1 MPTTRQH
8 DLALKTRATDAVVL
22 SHLLVEATRSLL
34 SRGVLVYQPL
44 WRAAGLSFF
53 ALSLLRFALAGLVL
67 PVPTALMG
75 APRRSTGTLPVL
87 GAREIASG
95 VGILASGR
103 PTGWL
108 WSRVL
113 GDAVDLAVLGRS
125 LRGSRRRPQR
135 LRLLASIGAVVAVA
149 ALDVLTA
156 WVFTQRRRRARFFDR
171 IA

>member
-1 MPTTRQH
+1 MWST
-8 DLALKTRATDAVVL
+8 LARLLGWFGIALGILEVLAPRRTAAV
-22 SHLLVEATRSLL
+22 
-34 SRGVLVYQPL
+34 
-44 WRAAGLSFF
+44 
-53 ALSLLRFALAGLVL
+53 
-67 PVPTALMG
+67 MG

-125 LRGSRRRPQR
+125 LRGSRRRSQR

-171 IA
+171 VA

>member
-1 MPTTRQH
+1 MWGT
-8 DLALKTRATDAVVL
+8 LARLLGWLGIALGILEVL
-22 SHLLVEATRSLL
+22 APRRTAD
-34 SRGVLVYQPL
+34 VL
-44 WRAAGLSFF
+44 
-53 ALSLLRFALAGLVL
+53 
-67 PVPTALMG
+67 G
-75 APRRSTGTLPVL
+75 APRRSSGTLSML

-125 LRGSRRRPQR
+125 LRGSRRRSQR

-171 IA
+171 VA

>member
-1 MPTTRQH
+1 MWST
-8 DLALKTRATDAVVL
+8 LARLLGWFGIALGILEVL
-22 SHLLVEATRSLL
+22 APRH
-34 SRGVLVYQPL
+34 
-44 WRAAGLSFF
+44 
-53 ALSLLRFALAGLVL
+53 
-67 PVPTALMG
+67 TAELMG

>member
-1 MPTTRQH
+1 MWST
-8 DLALKTRATDAVVL
+8 LARLLGWFGIALGILEVL
-22 SHLLVEATRSLL
+22 APRRT
-34 SRGVLVYQPL
+34 
-44 WRAAGLSFF
+44 A
-53 ALSLLRFALAGLVL
+53 
-67 PVPTALMG
+67 ALMG
-75 APRRSTGTLPVL
+75 TPRRSTGTLPVL

-125 LRGSRRRPQR
+125 LRGSRRRSQR

-171 IA
+171 VA

>member
-1 MPTTRQH
+1 MWST
-8 DLALKTRATDAVVL
+8 LARLLGWFGIALGILEVL
-22 SHLLVEATRSLL
+22 APRRT
-34 SRGVLVYQPL
+34 
-44 WRAAGLSFF
+44 A
-53 ALSLLRFALAGLVL
+53 
-67 PVPTALMG
+67 ALMG
-75 APRRSTGTLPVL
+75 APRRSTGTLPIL

-113 GDAVDLAVLGRS
+113 GDAIDLAVLGRS

-135 LRLLASIGAVVAVA
+135 MRLLGSIGAVIAVA

-156 WVFTQRRRRARFFDR
+156 WVFLQRRRRARFFDH
-171 IA
+171 AA